1 MENKKKTA
9 AIIGGLIFTGCM
21 FIGIGLGF
29 LYYNIVVGS
38 LIGMGTGFIGMAVTY
53 AVTTGKDSSDPDPEK

>member
-1 MENKKKTA
+1 MENKKKNATF
-9 AIIGGLIFTGCM
+9 IGGLIFTGCM

-29 LYYNIVVGS
+29 FYHNIVVGS

-53 AVTTGKDSSDPDPEK
+53 AVITGKDHSDTGSEK